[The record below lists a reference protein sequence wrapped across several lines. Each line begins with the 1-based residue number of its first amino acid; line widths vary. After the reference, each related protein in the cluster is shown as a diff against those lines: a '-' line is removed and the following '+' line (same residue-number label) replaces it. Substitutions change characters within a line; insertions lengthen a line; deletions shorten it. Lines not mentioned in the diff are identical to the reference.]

1 MNRSMRCRAQAF
13 LRQAV
18 LLVLAAEVAGC
29 ASITPNDL
37 IPQSITLPP
46 NNHRLEGSVNV
57 QALIYPEYSDETQ
70 RVPASPIV
78 NAAMLKD
85 ALQQSIIKHGTFSQI
100 SHGSADYVLDV
111 WVEKEVNDL
120 QYAGG
125 GYIFDVS
132 ATWRLTRVRDGKVIV
147 CDFVNGHG
155 GSHAFGVSAP
165 RLSLGAAMR
174 EMIQNGLAMLA
185 DQSHPHLT
193 AMSSAGLRPS
203 MGPVVP
209 EGLGPVVERI
219 RQNWS
224 KLTMGMNVAE
234 VQRLFGPIG
243 SMSWVYTN
251 GYTEVYSSNI
261 YRLVFISGRLSNWEL
276 FRY

>member
-1 MNRSMRCRAQAF
+1 MDRSMRCRAQSF
-13 LRQAV
+13 LRQTVLLALAAV
-18 LLVLAAEVAGC
+18 LAGC
-29 ASITPNDL
+29 ASITSNDL
-37 IPQSITLPP
+37 IPQSIILPP

-57 QALIYPEYSDETQ
+57 QALIYPEYSDGA
-70 RVPASPIV
+70 RHFPASPIV

-85 ALQQSIIKHGTFSQI
+85 ALQKSIMKHGTFTQVSQ
-100 SHGSADYVLDV
+100 GSADYVLDV

-125 GYIFDVS
+125 GYIFDVA
-132 ATWRLTRVRDGKVIV
+132 ATWRLTRVRDGKVLV
-147 CDFVNGHG
+147 CDFVKGHG
-155 GSHAFGVSAP
+155 ASHAFGVSAP
-165 RLSLGAAMR
+165 RVSLGAATR

-185 DQSHPHLT
+185 DQSSPHLA
-193 AMSSAGLRPS
+193 AMASAGFRPS

-224 KLTMGMNVAE
+224 KLTMGMNIAE
-234 VQRLFGPIG
+234 VERLFGPIG
-243 SMSWVYTN
+243 SMSWTYTN

-261 YRLVFISGRLSNWEL
+261 YRLVFINGRLSNWAL
-276 FRY
+276 LR